1 MQFLV
6 GIPSFPPPALARISN
21 METGNNN
28 VYNSVK
34 IIFDNI
40 NILKKLD
47 ESFTWENLT
56 GDYGEYIGINEFNL
70 TKAAR
75 GTKGYDA
82 VTSDNKKVQIKA
94 IKTGTQIKFHLENEV
109 ELLLVLKIFDD
120 ASWEVIYF
128 GSFEKAK
135 NFMNFSKYSNR
146 YTISVNKLKSLYE
159 EIVEDK

>member
-1 MQFLV
+1 MK
-6 GIPSFPPPALARISN
+6 SDKNS
-21 METGNNN
+21 

-34 IIFDNI
+34 IIFENI
-40 NILKKLD
+40 NKLKSLD

-70 TKAAR
+70 SKAGR

-82 VTSDNKKVQIKA
+82 ITKDNKKVQIKA

-120 ASWEVIYF
+120 ANWEVVYF
-128 GSFEKAK
+128 GSFKKAK
-135 NFMNFSKYSNR
+135 ALMNFSKYSNR
-146 YTISVNKLKSLYE
+146 YTISVNKLKKLYE
-159 EIVEDK
+159 EINRKDKIDP